1 MNELTTTIDESLHES
16 SKSVES
22 LRKDNWARLDAK
34 RKAFAYKY
42 IETYDHCEAAKAA
55 GFSRSAGLGL
65 LRDPLIVAFID
76 DLQQVMGERSIITRD
91 FINVQWMKV
100 LPKLMGEEEVMLG
113 VDKDGMQQEG
123 YKFHASEAV
132 RAVTEL
138 SKSTN
143 FYAGGSGNAN
153 VSVNI
158 NLAALGIEEQ
168 GVTIDAEETK

>member
-1 MNELTTTIDESLHES
+1 MNELTTTIDESLYES

-22 LRKDNWARLDAK
+22 HRKSHWSELDAK

-42 IETYDHCEAAKAA
+42 IESYDHYAAAQAA
-55 GFSRSAGLGL
+55 GFSRSSGLSL
-65 LRDPLIVAFID
+65 LRDPLVVGFID
-76 DLQQVMGERSIITRD
+76 DLQRVMGERSIITRD
-91 FINVQWMKV
+91 FINVQWMKL

-123 YKFHASEAV
+123 YKFHAGEAV

-143 FYAGGSGNAN
+143 FYAGGTGQAN
-153 VSVNI
+153 VSINI
-158 NLAALGIEEQ
+158 NLEALGIKEKGITVDMED
-168 GVTIDAEETK
+168 VE